1 MNEEEVRD
9 EMDIKK
15 AQAKKEVHKAEKNI
29 KKLISDDDGQIYM
42 NSWFGFIILLIIILV
57 ILRVFGLI

>member
-1 MNEEEVRD
+1 MLKKIGDNMND
-9 EMDIKK
+9 
-15 AQAKKEVHKAEKNI
+15 H
-29 KKLISDDDGQIYM
+29 GQIYM